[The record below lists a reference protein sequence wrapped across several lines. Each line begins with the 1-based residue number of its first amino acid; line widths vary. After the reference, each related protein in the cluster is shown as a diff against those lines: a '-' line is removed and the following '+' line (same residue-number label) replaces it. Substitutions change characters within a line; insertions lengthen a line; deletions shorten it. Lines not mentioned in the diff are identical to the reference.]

1 MATKTTKTTTKTATK
16 TGTKTSTKK
25 AQATPKMVNTKDVPF
40 EDLKRLFLR
49 EEPKS
54 VHGEFTWANTYYWQ
68 WGLKKILSRFE
79 LENMP
84 DQWDVNYFW
93 SHLFLDGVVAILDT
107 ELGIIPLRCGYTGIN
122 VWDRPTDIVIANHI
136 LGNFNRKIGK
146 DGALIHLQYDYQGIS
161 PILQRFST
169 LLAMCDSAISVNLMN
184 SKVAFIGFVD
194 DQAQAKTMEKM
205 YDEISGGKPA
215 VFVRKNQITSEN
227 FMFNNVR
234 QSFIADDVMLLRRKI
249 VNDFLSDI
257 GINNANLD
265 KRERL
270 NEQEVNA
277 NNEEVRFN
285 VLNWL
290 DTIQEGLDVANKLYN
305 LNLSVKLREVTTGG
319 ELDQLGLMEKVGED
333 EFTESN

>member
-1 MATKTTKTTTKTATK
+1 MAGKKTTTKTSA
-16 TGTKTSTKK
+16 KK
-25 AQATPKMVNTKDVPF
+25 ADTSPLVNAADIAF
-40 EDLKRLFLR
+40 DDLKRIFGR
-49 EEPKS
+49 EAPKT
-54 VHGEFTWANTYYWQ
+54 VHGEFTWANGYYWQ
-68 WGLKKILSRFE
+68 WALKKILSRFDLLGAPNE
-79 LENMP
+79 
-84 DQWDVNYFW
+84 WDINYFW
-93 SHLFLDGVVAILDT
+93 SHLFLDGAIAILDT
-107 ELGIIPLRCGYTGIN
+107 ELGVIPLRCGYSGIN
-122 VWDRPTDIVIANHI
+122 VWDRPTDIIISNPI
-136 LGNFNRKIGK
+136 LGSFQRKIGV

-194 DQAQAKTMEKM
+194 DQSQAKTLQKM
-205 YDEISGGKPA
+205 YDMISEGTPA
-215 VFVRKNQITSEN
+215 VFPRKNQVSPES
-227 FMFNNVR
+227 FMFNNVK
-234 QSFIADDVMLLRRKI
+234 QTFIADDVMLVRRKI

-290 DTIQEGLDVANKLYN
+290 DTVQEGLDVANKLYG
-305 LNLSVKLREVTTGG
+305 LGLKIMLREVTSETARTDAVD
-319 ELDQLGLMEKVGED
+319 EVNPD

>member
-1 MATKTTKTTTKTATK
+1 MAGKKTS
-16 TGTKTSTKK
+16 TKTSTKK
-25 AQATPKMVNTKDVPF
+25 ADALPLVNAADLAF
-40 EDLKRLFLR
+40 DDLKRLFGR
-49 EEPKS
+49 EEPKT
-54 VHGEFTWANTYYWQ
+54 VHGEFTWSNGYYWQ

-79 LENMP
+79 IENMP
-84 DQWDVNYFW
+84 ETWDLNYFW
-93 SHLFLDGVVAILDT
+93 SHLFLDGYIAILDT
-107 ELGIIPLRCGYTGIN
+107 ELGVIPLRCGFSGLN
-122 VWDRPTDIVIANHI
+122 VWERPTDIIIANPI
-136 LGNFNRKIGK
+136 LGSFTRKIGV
-146 DGALIHLQYDYQGIS
+146 DGALIHLQYDYQGVS

-194 DQAQAKTMEKM
+194 DAAQAKTMQKM
-205 YDEISGGKPA
+205 YDEISEGRPA
-215 VFVRKNQITSEN
+215 VFPRKSQVNTEN
-227 FMFNNVR
+227 FIFTNVK
-234 QSFIADDVMLLRRKI
+234 QSFIADDVMIVRRKI

-290 DTIQEGLDVANKLYN
+290 DTIQEGLDLANSLYN
-305 LNLSVKLREVTTGG
+305 LRLKIKLREVTTESEMMGDL
-319 ELDQLGLMEKVGED
+319 LDTVGED

>member
-1 MATKTTKTTTKTATK
+1 MAAKKTATK
-16 TGTKTSTKK
+16 QTATKQTAAKTKK
-25 AQATPKMVNTKDVPF
+25 SAAPQMINAKDVPF
-40 EDLKRLFLR
+40 DDLKRMFLR
-49 EEPKS
+49 EEPKN
-54 VHGEFTWANTYYWQ
+54 VHGEFTWANGYYWQ

-84 DQWDVNYFW
+84 EQWDVNYFW
-93 SHLFLDGVVAILDT
+93 SHLFLDGVIAILDT
-107 ELGIIPLRCGYTGIN
+107 SLGVIPLRCGYTGIN
-122 VWDRPTDIVIANHI
+122 VWDRPTDIVIANHV
-136 LGNFNRKIGK
+136 LGNFNRKIGT
-146 DGALIHLQYDYQGIS
+146 DGALIHLQYDYQDIT

-184 SKVAFIGFVD
+184 SKVAFIGFVE

-205 YDEISGGKPA
+205 YDKISGGEPA
-215 VFVRKNQITSEN
+215 VFVRKNQIASEN

-234 QSFIADDVMLLRRKI
+234 QTFIADDIMLVRRKI

-290 DTIQEGLDVANKLYN
+290 DTIQEGLDVANKLYS
-305 LNLSVKLREVTTGG
+305 LNLKIKLREVTTGG
-319 ELDQLGLMEKVGED
+319 EMDQIGLMESVGSD
-333 EFTESN
+333 EFTKSN

>member
-1 MATKTTKTTTKTATK
+1 MATTKKTTTKKAATAKK
-16 TGTKTSTKK
+16 TTSAK
-25 AQATPKMVNTKDVPF
+25 AAPAMVDASTLAFD
-40 EDLKRLFLR
+40 DLKKMFLK
-49 EEPKS
+49 ESPKK
-54 VHGEFTWANTYYWQ
+54 VEGEFSWANGYYWQ
-68 WGLKKILSRFE
+68 WALKKILSRFE
-79 LENMP
+79 LENAP
-84 DQWDVNYFW
+84 KEWDINYFW
-93 SHLFLDGVVAILDT
+93 SHLFLDGHISILDT
-107 ELGIIPLRCGYTGIN
+107 SLGVIPLKCGFTGLN
-122 VWDRPTDIVIANHI
+122 VWDHPTDIVIANHI
-136 LGNFNRKIGK
+136 LGSFDRKIGV
-146 DGALIHLQYDYQGIS
+146 DGALIHLQYDYMGIT

-184 SKVAFIGFVD
+184 SKVSFIGFVD
-194 DQAQAKTMEKM
+194 DQAQASTMKLM
-205 YDEISGGKPA
+205 YDKISEGEPA

-227 FMFNNVR
+227 FMFANVK
-234 QSFIADDVMLLRRKI
+234 QTFIADDVMLLRRKI

-290 DTIQEGLDVANKLYN
+290 DTIQEGLDVANRLYS
-305 LNLSVKLREVTTGG
+305 LGLKVKLREVTTGG
-319 ELDQLGLMEKVGED
+319 EKDQLDLMESVGKD

>member
-1 MATKTTKTTTKTATK
+1 MAAKKTVKT
-16 TGTKTSTKK
+16 TSTKK
-25 AQATPKMVNTKDVPF
+25 ENQIEMKRAVDIPF
-40 EDLKRLFLR
+40 DDLKRTFFR
-49 EEPKS
+49 EEPKT
-54 VHGEFTWANTYYWQ
+54 VHGEFTWTNAYYWE

-84 DQWDVNYFW
+84 ETWDKNYFW
-93 SHLFLDGVVAILDT
+93 SHLFLDGVIAILDT
-107 ELGIIPLRCGYTGIN
+107 ELGIIPLRCSYTGIN
-122 VWDRPTDIVIANHI
+122 VWDRPTDIVIANHV
-136 LGNFNRKIGK
+136 LGSFNRKIGV
-146 DGALIHLQYDYQGIS
+146 DGALIHLQYNYQGVI

-194 DQAQAKTMEKM
+194 DQAQAKTMQKM
-205 YDEISGGKPA
+205 YDDISAGVPA
-215 VFVRKNQITSEN
+215 VFPRKSQVNTEN
-227 FMFNNVR
+227 FIFNNVK
-234 QSFIADDVMLLRRKI
+234 QTFIADDVMLVRRKI

-290 DTIQEGLDVANKLYN
+290 DTIQEGLDVANDLYKTG
-305 LNLSVKLREVTTGG
+305 LKIKLREVTTGD
-319 ELDQLGLMEKVGED
+319 ELKEVSTD
-333 EFTESN
+333 EFTESD

>member
-1 MATKTTKTTTKTATK
+1 MAA
-16 TGTKTSTKK
+16 KK
-25 AQATPKMVNTKDVPF
+25 QKNPIVNASDIAF
-40 EDLKRLFLR
+40 DDLKRLFGR
-49 EEPKS
+49 EEPKD
-54 VHGEFTWANTYYWQ
+54 VHGEFTWTNAYYWQ

-79 LENMP
+79 IESMP
-84 DQWDVNYFW
+84 ETWDVNYFW
-93 SHLFLDGVVAILDT
+93 SHLFLDGYISIVDT
-107 ELGIIPLRCGYTGIN
+107 EIGVIPLRCGFTGLN
-122 VWDRPTDIVIANHI
+122 VWERPTDIIITNPI
-136 LGNFNRKIGK
+136 LGNFQRKIGV
-146 DGALIHLQYDYQGIS
+146 DGALVHLQYDYTGAS

-194 DQAQAKTMEKM
+194 DSAQAKIMQKM
-205 YDEISGGKPA
+205 YDEISAGVPA
-215 VFVRKNQITSEN
+215 VFPRKSQVNSEN
-227 FMFNNVR
+227 FIFTNVK
-234 QSFIADDVMLLRRKI
+234 QSFIADDVMLVRRKI

-290 DTIQEGLDVANKLYN
+290 DTIQEGLDVANKLYR
-305 LNLSVKLREVTTGG
+305 LGLKIKLREVTTESEMMGDL
-319 ELDQLGLMEKVGED
+319 LDTVEED
-333 EFTESN
+333 EFTKSN

>member
-1 MATKTTKTTTKTATK
+1 MADKKGTKTTKAKEA
-16 TGTKTSTKK
+16 
-25 AQATPKMVNTKDVPF
+25 PKMVNASEVGLD
-40 EDLKRLFLR
+40 DLRRMFLR
-49 EEPKS
+49 EAPKN
-54 VHGEFTWANTYYWQ
+54 VVGEFSWDNGYYWE

-79 LENMP
+79 LSGAP
-84 DQWDVNYFW
+84 DNWDMNYFW
-93 SHLFLDGVVAILDT
+93 SHLMLDGMIAILDT
-107 ELGIIPLRCGYTGIN
+107 SLGTIPLRCGTTGIN

-136 LGNFNRKIGK
+136 LGSFTRKIGE
-146 DGALIHLQYDYQGIS
+146 DGALIHLQYNYHGIS

-194 DQAQAKTMEKM
+194 DQAQAKTMQKM
-205 YDEISGGKPA
+205 YDKITSGEPA
-215 VFVRKNQITSEN
+215 VFPRKNQVNSEN
-227 FMFNNVR
+227 FLLFNVK
-234 QSFIADDVMLLRRKI
+234 QTFIADDIMLVRRKI

-285 VLNWL
+285 VLNWM
-290 DTIQEGLDVANKLYN
+290 DTIQEGLDVANHLYN
-305 LNLSVKLREVTTGG
+305 LKLEVKLREVTT
-319 ELDQLGLMEKVGED
+319 ESENMDQIVGTVEKND
-333 EFTESN
+333 FTKSDRIP

>member
-1 MATKTTKTTTKTATK
+1 MAAKKTTGTAAV
-16 TGTKTSTKK
+16 KK
-25 AQATPKMVNTKDVPF
+25 SPAKNKQTMQTVNASEIAFD
-40 EDLKRLFLR
+40 DLKRMFAR

-54 VHGEFTWANTYYWQ
+54 VHGEFTWSNNYYWQ

-79 LENMP
+79 LSGMP
-84 DQWDVNYFW
+84 ESWDVNYFW
-93 SHLFLDGVVAILDT
+93 SHLFLDGYIAILDT
-107 ELGIIPLRCGYTGIN
+107 TLGVIPLKCGFTGLN
-122 VWDRPTDIVIANHI
+122 VWDRPTNIIIANHL
-136 LGNFNRKIGK
+136 LGSFERKIGV
-146 DGALIHLQYDYQGIS
+146 DSALIHLQFDYTGVS

-194 DQAQAKTMEKM
+194 DQAQAKTMQKM
-205 YDEISGGKPA
+205 YDEISAGVPA
-215 VFVRKNQITSEN
+215 VFPRKSQVNSEN
-227 FMFNNVR
+227 FMFNNVK
-234 QSFIADDVMLLRRKI
+234 QSFIADDVMILRRKI

-290 DTIQEGLDVANKLYN
+290 DTIQEGLDVANRLYS
-305 LNLSVKLREVTTGG
+305 LNLSIKLREVKAVETA
-319 ELDQLGLMEKVGED
+319 EMAVENEPS
-333 EFTESN
+333 ESY

>member
-1 MATKTTKTTTKTATK
+1 MPAKKNGTTKAKTKAP
-16 TGTKTSTKK
+16 
-25 AQATPKMVNTKDVPF
+25 QMVNASDIAF
-40 EDLKRLFLR
+40 DDLKRLFMR
-49 EEPKS
+49 EEPKT
-54 VHGEFTWANTYYWQ
+54 VHGEFNWTNGYYRQ

-79 LENMP
+79 IENMP
-84 DQWDVNYFW
+84 DDWDVNYFW
-93 SHLFLDGVVAILDT
+93 SHLFLDGYISILDT
-107 ELGIIPLRCGYTGIN
+107 EMGVIPLRCGFTGLN
-122 VWDRPTDIVIANHI
+122 VWERPTDIIIANPI
-136 LGNFNRKIGK
+136 LGSFQRKIGI
-146 DGALIHLQYDYQGIS
+146 DGALIHLQYDYTGVS

-194 DQAQAKTMEKM
+194 DLAQARTMQKM
-205 YDEISGGKPA
+205 YDDISEGNPA
-215 VFVRKNQITSEN
+215 VFARKSQVNSEN
-227 FMFNNVR
+227 FILLNVK
-234 QSFIADDVMLLRRKI
+234 QNFVADDIMIVRRKI

-290 DTIQEGLDVANKLYN
+290 DTIQEGLDVANTLYG
-305 LNLSVKLREVTTGG
+305 LGLKIKLREVTTESEMMGDL
-319 ELDQLGLMEKVGED
+319 LDTVGSD
-333 EFTESN
+333 EFTESD

>member
-1 MATKTTKTTTKTATK
+1 MAGK
-16 TGTKTSTKK
+16 KTSTKTSAKK
-25 AQATPKMVNTKDVPF
+25 ADASPLVNAADLAF
-40 EDLKRLFLR
+40 DDLKRLFGR
-49 EEPKS
+49 EEPKT
-54 VHGEFTWANTYYWQ
+54 VHGELTWSNGYYWQ

-79 LENMP
+79 IENMP
-84 DQWDVNYFW
+84 ETWDLNYFW
-93 SHLFLDGVVAILDT
+93 SHLFLDGYIAILDT
-107 ELGIIPLRCGYTGIN
+107 ELGVIPLRCGYTGLN
-122 VWDRPTDIVIANHI
+122 VWERPTDVIIANPI
-136 LGNFNRKIGK
+136 LGSFTRKIGV
-146 DGALIHLQYDYQGIS
+146 DGALVHLQYDYQGVN

-194 DQAQAKTMEKM
+194 DAAQAKTMQKM
-205 YDEISGGKPA
+205 YDEISEGRPA
-215 VFVRKNQITSEN
+215 VFPRKSQVNTEN
-227 FMFNNVR
+227 FIFTNVK
-234 QSFIADDVMLLRRKI
+234 QSFIADDVMIVRRKI

-290 DTIQEGLDVANKLYN
+290 DTIQEGLDVANSLYN
-305 LNLSVKLREVTTGG
+305 LRLKIKLREVTTESEMMGDL
-319 ELDQLGLMEKVGED
+319 LDTVGED
-333 EFTESN
+333 EFTESD

>member
-1 MATKTTKTTTKTATK
+1 MPAKKNGTTKAKTKTNT
-16 TGTKTSTKK
+16 
-25 AQATPKMVNTKDVPF
+25 MVNAADIAF
-40 EDLKRLFLR
+40 DDLKRLFMR

-54 VHGEFTWANTYYWQ
+54 VHGEFTWTNGYYWQ

-79 LENMP
+79 IENMP
-84 DQWDVNYFW
+84 EGWDVNYFW
-93 SHLFLDGVVAILDT
+93 SHLFLDGYISILDT
-107 ELGIIPLRCGYTGIN
+107 EMGVIPLRCGFTGLN
-122 VWDRPTDIVIANHI
+122 VWERPTDIIIANPI
-136 LGNFNRKIGK
+136 LGSFQRKIGV
-146 DGALIHLQYDYQGIS
+146 DAALVHLQFDYTGVS

-194 DQAQAKTMEKM
+194 DAAQAKTMQKM
-205 YDEISGGKPA
+205 YDEISQGNPA
-215 VFVRKNQITSEN
+215 VFPRKSQVSSEN
-227 FMFNNVR
+227 FIFTNVK
-234 QSFIADDVMLLRRKI
+234 QTFVADDIMIVRRKI

-290 DTIQEGLDVANKLYN
+290 DTIQEGLDVANILYG
-305 LNLSVKLREVTTGG
+305 LGLKIKVREVTTESEKQGDL
-319 ELDQLGLMEKVGED
+319 LDTVGSD
-333 EFTESN
+333 EFTKSD

>member
-1 MATKTTKTTTKTATK
+1 MAAKKITTKTTAKTAAAK
-16 TGTKTSTKK
+16 NNS
-25 AQATPKMVNTKDVPF
+25 PLVNAADIAF
-40 EDLKRLFLR
+40 DDLKRLFSR
-49 EEPKS
+49 GEPKT
-54 VHGEFTWANTYYWQ
+54 VHGEFTWANGYYWQ

-79 LENMP
+79 IENMP
-84 DQWDVNYFW
+84 ETWDLNYFW
-93 SHLFLDGVVAILDT
+93 SHLFLDGYIAILDT
-107 ELGIIPLRCGYTGIN
+107 ELGVIPLRCGFSGLN
-122 VWDRPTDIVIANHI
+122 VWERPTDIIIANPI
-136 LGNFNRKIGK
+136 LGSFQRKIGV
-146 DGALIHLQYDYQGIS
+146 DGALIHLQYDYQGVS

-194 DQAQAKTMEKM
+194 DAAQAKTMQKM
-205 YDEISGGKPA
+205 YDEISEGRPA
-215 VFVRKNQITSEN
+215 VFPRKSQVNTEN
-227 FMFNNVR
+227 FIFTNVK
-234 QSFIADDVMLLRRKI
+234 QSFIADDVMIVRRKI

-290 DTIQEGLDVANKLYN
+290 DTIQEGLDVANSLYN
-305 LNLSVKLREVTTGG
+305 LRLKIKLREVTTESEMMGDL
-319 ELDQLGLMEKVGED
+319 LDTVGKD
-333 EFTESN
+333 EFTESD

>member
-1 MATKTTKTTTKTATK
+1 MAATKKTTTTKKTTKTTSA
-16 TGTKTSTKK
+16 KK
-25 AQATPKMVNTKDVPF
+25 AEPKMVDASTLAFD
-40 EDLKRLFLR
+40 DLKRMFFR
-49 EEPKS
+49 ESPKN
-54 VHGEFTWANTYYWQ
+54 VEGEFSWTNGYYWQ
-68 WGLKKILSRFE
+68 WALKKILSRFE
-79 LENMP
+79 LENAP
-84 DQWDVNYFW
+84 ESWDINYFW
-93 SHLFLDGVVAILDT
+93 THLFLDGYVSIIDT
-107 ELGIIPLRCGYTGIN
+107 SLGVIPLKCGYTGIN
-122 VWDRPTDIVIANHI
+122 VWDHPTDIVIANHV
-136 LGNFNRKIGK
+136 LGSFTRKIGI
-146 DGALIHLQYDYQGIS
+146 DGALIHLQYDYAGIN

-194 DQAQAKTMEKM
+194 DQAQAATMKEM
-205 YDEISGGKPA
+205 YDRISAGEPA
-215 VFVRKNQITSEN
+215 VFVRKNQIAAEN
-227 FMFNNVR
+227 FMFANVR

-290 DTIQEGLDVANKLYN
+290 DTIQEGLDVANRLYS
-305 LNLSVKLREVTTGG
+305 LGLKVKLREVTTGG
-319 ELDQLGLMEKVGED
+319 EKDQLDLMESVDKN

>member
-1 MATKTTKTTTKTATK
+1 MAAKKTVKT
-16 TGTKTSTKK
+16 TSTKK
-25 AQATPKMVNTKDVPF
+25 ENQIEMKRAVDIPF
-40 EDLKRLFLR
+40 DDLKRTFFR
-49 EEPKS
+49 EEPKT
-54 VHGEFTWANTYYWQ
+54 VHGEFTWTNAYYWE

-84 DQWDVNYFW
+84 ETWDKNYFW
-93 SHLFLDGVVAILDT
+93 SHLFLDGVIAILNT

-122 VWDRPTDIVIANHI
+122 VWDRPTDIVIANHV
-136 LGNFNRKIGK
+136 LGSFNRKIGV
-146 DGALIHLQYDYQGIS
+146 DGALIHLQYNYQGVS

-194 DQAQAKTMEKM
+194 DQAQAKTMQKM
-205 YDEISGGKPA
+205 YDDISAGVPA
-215 VFVRKNQITSEN
+215 VFPRKSQVNTEN
-227 FMFNNVR
+227 FIFNNVK
-234 QSFIADDVMLLRRKI
+234 QTFIADDVMLVRRKI

-290 DTIQEGLDVANKLYN
+290 DTIQEGLDVANDLYKTG
-305 LNLSVKLREVTTGG
+305 LKIKLREVTTGD
-319 ELDQLGLMEKVGED
+319 ELKEVSTD
-333 EFTESN
+333 EFTESD